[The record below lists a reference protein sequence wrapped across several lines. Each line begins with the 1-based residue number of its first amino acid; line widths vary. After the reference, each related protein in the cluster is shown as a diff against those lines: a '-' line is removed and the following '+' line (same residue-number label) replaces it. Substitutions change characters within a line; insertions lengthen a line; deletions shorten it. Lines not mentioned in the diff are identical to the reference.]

1 MQAAIKK
8 QPGSRARKPE
18 CGSRNGSEISEIRE
32 GREAPPIAIR
42 FLYSD
47 ARIGERRASTHGHGH
62 TNLKRSQLHI
72 QDSCRSKK
80 HTKAKADRPTRIWNK
95 NR

>member
-42 FLYSD
+42 FLM
-47 ARIGERRASTHGHGH
+47 RASASVARAHMVMDT
-62 TNLKRSQLHI
+62 QI
-72 QDSCRSKK
+72 
-80 HTKAKADRPTRIWNK
+80 
-95 NR
+95 